1 MKNIYETS
9 PFATFF
15 PAEKVKACRAKQT
28 LSFRVN
34 APVQRPTQRLYIV
47 GSVEAL
53 GGWDVEKA
61 LPLSIDSY
69 PYWTIAL
76 DVKTLGD
83 EFE

>member
-47 GSVEAL
+47 GSVKAL
-53 GGWDVEKA
+53 GG
-61 LPLSIDSY
+61 
-69 PYWTIAL
+69 
-76 DVKTLGD
+76 
-83 EFE
+83 